1 MNVKMNLDGLH
12 KLQRR
17 AKELDGTHQVPVS
30 QLLSPKFMREH
41 TPFSDFEAMLT
52 ASPFSVNSAE
62 EFRAIPDAD
71 WDAYVCHNT
80 RFSSWQAMLS
90 AAGAEWMRSRLLG

>member
-1 MNVKMNLDGLH
+1 MNVKLNLDGLH

-17 AKELDGTHQVPVS
+17 AKELDGTHQIPVPE
-30 QLLSPKFMREH
+30 LLSSEFMRRQ
-41 TPFSDFEAMLT
+41 TSFSNFEAMLA

-62 EFRAIPDAD
+62 EFRAIPDAE
-71 WDAYVCHNT
+71 WDAYVRENT

-90 AAGAEWMRSRLLG
+90 AAGVEWMKGRLFT

>member
-17 AKELDGTHQVPVS
+17 AKELDGTHQVPIS
-30 QLLSPKFMREH
+30 QLLSPTFMRKH
-41 TPFSDFEAMLT
+41 TPFSDFDAMLA
-52 ASPFSVNSAE
+52 ASPFPVNSAE
-62 EFRAIPDAD
+62 EFRAIPDAE
-71 WDAYVCHNT
+71 WDAFVRHNT

-90 AAGAEWMRSRLLG
+90 VAGAEWMKDRLFS